1 MEPLN
6 KKEREKALIDFSLIF
21 ALTLIIAVA
30 LFVLAF
36 NLPGKINKDT
46 KIKLAKYEQNQ
57 KDLDKLVVNVDS
69 LMNMI
74 NSLKAGGIN
83 QTLTETSIES
93 LLTNLQNKSKDSTNM
108 NFKLYTKFAEIT
120 SDLKDQIAKSKSND
134 NSSSESDCEKNL
146 AIIKQDL
153 KDCKSENLQLQQTN
167 KLLSKD

>member
-30 LFVLAF
+30 LIVLAF

-69 LMNMI
+69 LVNLLNSQKGTNNTSDAI
-74 NSLKAGGIN
+74 NI
-83 QTLTETSIES
+83 TS
-93 LLTNLQNKSKDSTNM
+93 LLENLQKKGVDSTNV
-108 NFKLYTKFAEIT
+108 NFRIYAKFYSLVT
-120 SDLKDQIAKSKSND
+120 GLKDQID
-134 NSSSESDCEKNL
+134 NNKNL
-146 AIIKQDL
+146 VSD
-153 KDCKSENLQLQQTN
+153 DCTKNLETAKKELDKAKEESEKYKEKYTQLILQMQ
-167 KLLSKD
+167 K